1 MKNLN
6 KGFAIVMASLVAG
19 GAFAAEEPTAAA
31 PIQREQT
38 AVRATKKNEKAAKK
52 RVAKRKTKAAVKAG
66 VPADQISTSSSS
78 ATSAATV
85 SPGLTAGSSTT
96 QASKVARRPKFTD
109 NLRAAVLF
117 EYYGAS
123 VTEPLS
129 GYQTDKKDGFS
140 QGDTAVELYTR
151 ATLGYKLT
159 PNLAFNLNAYFL
171 NHGSNYDSTSGMKA
185 GDAEAFA
192 FKPAQSFFQLS
203 VGKFLQSGNFMW
215 NGDFRLYP
223 GLGIEGEGVP
233 VYLRTGQNFF
243 YTLTPQLS
251 LAAYNTIRYY
261 HRTSAVYDRD
271 AAGPNNRID
280 FRVTLGPAINYQVGD
295 TFGLAL
301 SFNKEYSR
309 VHNTGEIAP
318 SDQIR
323 GPIYGQY
330 FELGASWDLHKRV
343 NLNPYVDMFTATP
356 NIEAL
361 QMGANLNISIL

>member
-1 MKNLN
+1 MKNLH
-6 KGFAIVMASLVAG
+6 KSFAIVMASLVAG
-19 GAFAAEEPTAAA
+19 GAFAVDEPTQNA

-52 RVAKRKTKAAVKAG
+52 RVAKRKAKAAVKAG
-66 VPADQISTSSSS
+66 VPADRISSSSSS

-85 SPGLTAGSSTT
+85 SPGLTAGASTT
-96 QASKVARRPKFTD
+96 QAAKVARRPKFTD

-123 VTEPLS
+123 ITEPLS
-129 GYQTDKKDGFS
+129 GYQTDKVDGFS
-140 QGDTAVELYTR
+140 QGNTAVELYTR
-151 ATLGYKLT
+151 ATLGYKIT
-159 PNLAFNLNAYFL
+159 PNIAFNLNGYFL
-171 NHGSNYDSTSGMKA
+171 NHGSNYDAASGIKS

-192 FKPAQSFFQLS
+192 FKPAQSFFQVS
-203 VGKFLQSGNFMW
+203 VGKFAEVNNFKW

-243 YTLTPQLS
+243 YTLSPTLS

-261 HRTSAVYDRD
+261 HRTSAVYDAD
-271 AAGPNNRID
+271 AAGANNKIDLRI
-280 FRVTLGPAINYQVGD
+280 TLGPAINYQVGD
-295 TFGLAL
+295 TFGLSL

-309 VHNTGEIAP
+309 VHNTGEFAP

-323 GPIYGQY
+323 GPIFGQY
-330 FELGASWDLHKRV
+330 VELGASWDLHKRV

-356 NIEAL
+356 NIEAM